1 MPNLNKVMLMGNL
14 TRDPEMRYLPNNTPV
29 VNIGLAVNHQWKN
42 QDGEQQEETTFVDCE
57 SFGRQA
63 EVINQWMKKGRPL
76 FVEGRLKLE
85 RWQDKDGN
93 NRSKMKVVIERFQF
107 LGDRQGGGDGGGQQ
121 NYDRAPARQ
130 QSSKPA
136 PPMDPHPAVEEGD
149 IPF

>member
-130 QSSKPA
+130 QSSNSA